1 MLVRT
6 LTALALAVTAALAFA
21 GPAMGQESVE
31 WSYEGPTG
39 PEFWSRLSPAFATC
53 GEGSL
58 QSPIDLRDPSRRPAP
73 RIDTDYTP
81 SALSELNNGETIEIR
96 SDLAQTLVVG
106 DKAYSLVQFHFHV
119 PSEHLV
125 RGDDAP
131 LEVHFVHQA
140 ADGERAVLGALLD
153 EGSRNTA
160 FSSLA
165 AVFPDNAG
173 EERRVE
179 ASVDLTD
186 LLPAARRAYRYPGSL
201 TTPPCTEG
209 IRWMVLAQPVRISQE
224 QLEALDRL
232 SRATRGPCSRA
243 MAARWSSSE
252 MEQAVK
258 GSGSVVGSPLASVP
272 GRCSDVIHAS
282 GSAL

>member
-1 MLVRT
+1 MPART
-6 LTALALAVTAALAFA
+6 PTALALAVTAALALS

-39 PEFWSRLSPAFATC
+39 PELWGSLSPAFAAC

-81 SALSELNNGETIEIR
+81 SALGELNNGETIEVR
-96 SDLAQTLVVG
+96 SDLAQTLSVG
-106 DKAYSLVQFHFHV
+106 DKPYSLVQFHFHL

-131 LEVHFVHQA
+131 VEIHFVHQA
-140 ADGERAVLGALLD
+140 ADGERAVLGALVE
-153 EGSRNTA
+153 EGRRNAA
-160 FSSLA
+160 FASLA
-165 AVFPDNAG
+165 ASFPKAAG
-173 EERRVE
+173 EETRVD
-179 ASVDLTD
+179 AAVDLTE

-209 IRWMVLAQPVRISQE
+209 IRWLVLARPVRISE
-224 QLEALDRL
+224 HQLEALEEIVD
-232 SRATRGPCSRA
+232 GN
-243 MAARWSSSE
+243 ARPV
-252 MEQAVK
+252 QPRH
-258 GSGSVVGSPLASVP
+258 GRPLV
-272 GRCSDVIHAS
+272 
-282 GSAL
+282 LF